1 MLISFIIPAY
11 NAEKTIKDAVE
22 SIVCAYDGT
31 EDFEILIVE
40 NGSSDRTCE
49 IIDSLKK
56 KYAAVKVFHSEK
68 GVSNARNQGLQ
79 HAEGKWIAF
88 LDADD
93 RLLPGAM
100 ETLLADAVSS
110 DADMILYG
118 HQAGTEERSVCLG
131 TGVSFRQK
139 SCEEARIRMLENPTR
154 YMQVWAKLFSGKV
167 ISENDISFNPALRLA
182 EDSDFTLQVSRCC
195 NHICFSPAVIY
206 SYSMNADSTM
216 RTFDGNKVKD
226 YMDSMRIS
234 SEYVKNDTARI
245 KKAYEKYILMHLNI
259 LMVREVFERKNKM
272 NFQSRLNKMR
282 KIIRTNIFR
291 TAIQNTAIH
300 ECRNARMI
308 PVLLL
313 KCKLYIPAGCV
324 YRLRSFLNSR
334 SEKNCISQE
343 Q

>member
-1 MLISFIIPAY
+1 MISFIIPAY
-11 NAEKTIKDAVE
+11 NAEKTIKAAVE

-31 EDFEILIVE
+31 DDFEILVVE
-40 NGSSDRTCE
+40 NGSTDRTCE

-56 KYAAVKVFHSEK
+56 KYTAVKIFHSEK
-68 GVSNARNQGLQ
+68 GVSNARNHGLQ

-100 ETLLADAVSS
+100 ETLLSDAVSS

-131 TGVSFRQK
+131 TGVSFRKK

-154 YMQVWAKLFSGKV
+154 YMQVWAKLFSRKV

-182 EDSDFTLQVSRCC
+182 EDSDFTLQVSRYC

-245 KKAYEKYILMHLNI
+245 KKAYEKYVLMHLNI

-291 TAIQNTAIH
+291 TAIQNTSFH

-313 KCKLYIPAGCV
+313 KCKLYIPAACI
-324 YRLRSFLNSR
+324 YSLRSFLNSR